1 MASMM
6 TGLLK
11 KARGVGHVE
20 LDQLPEPEPGP
31 GEVKIEVKSAGICG
45 TDIHLYYDHFPCT
58 PPVVLGHDVSWT
70 GVATGEGA
78 DRFKPGDRV
87 MSETYAYTC
96 GHCRFCLSGCEN
108 LCPERRSLGSEAN
121 GAFTRFMVVRE
132 RNVHLLPE
140 GISFLAG
147 ALTEPL
153 ACVVHSATEC
163 TVISPGDVVVVSG
176 PGAIG
181 LLTMQVAKASG
192 ATVVV
197 CGLER
202 DEKRLKMAEDWG
214 ADVTINV
221 EKEDPR
227 ANILEMS
234 NNEGADVVFEASG
247 SGASAQACLRYVR
260 RGGCYTQIG
269 LVGKPIT
276 WEIDDVV
283 YQEVQVTGGFAST
296 PSSYVRALE
305 LMRCGL
311 VSPEPLVSDALPLAE
326 WERGFDIVEHQK
338 GLKVVL
344 EP

>member
-6 TGLLK
+6 RGLLK
-11 KARGVGHVE
+11 KAHGVGHVE
-20 LDQLPEPEPGP
+20 LDQLPEPEPSP
-31 GEVKIEVKSAGICG
+31 GDVKIEVKSAGICG
-45 TDIHLYYDHFPCT
+45 TDVHLYYDHFPCT
-58 PPVVLGHDVSWT
+58 PPVVLGHELAGVV
-70 GVATGEGA
+70 VATGEGA

-96 GHCRFCLSGCEN
+96 GQCRFCLSGCEN
-108 LCPERRSLGSEAN
+108 LCPERRSLGSEEN
-121 GAFTRFMVVRE
+121 GAFARFMVVRE

-140 GISFLAG
+140 EISFLAG

-153 ACVVHSATEC
+153 ACVVHSTTEC

-197 CGLER
+197 CGLQR
-202 DEKRLKMAEDWG
+202 DKKRLKMAEDLG
-214 ADVTINV
+214 ADLTINA
-221 EKEDPR
+221 EEEDPL
-227 ANILEMS
+227 ATIMAMT
-234 NNEGADVVFEASG
+234 NNEGADVVLEASG

-260 RGGCYTQIG
+260 RGGSYTQIG
-269 LVGKPIT
+269 LFGKPIS
-276 WEIDDVV
+276 WEMDDIV
-283 YQEVQVTGGFAST
+283 YKEIKVTGGFASI

-305 LMRCGL
+305 LMKRGL
-311 VSPEPLVSDALPLAE
+311 VKTELLVSDVLPLTE
-326 WERGFDIVEHQK
+326 WERGFDVVEHQK